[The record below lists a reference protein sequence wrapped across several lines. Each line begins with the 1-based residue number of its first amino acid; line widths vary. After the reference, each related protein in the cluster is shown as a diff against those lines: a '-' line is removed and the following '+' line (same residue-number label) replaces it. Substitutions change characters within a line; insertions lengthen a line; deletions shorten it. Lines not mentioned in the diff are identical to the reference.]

1 MRAKSAVLGIAA
13 AAALSSAAFS
23 GPALAAACTT
33 APLSTYL
40 SGGRNATCTVLDKT
54 FSDFIYASTPLNT
67 PTAALVNVIPVTSPT
82 NEPGLTF
89 QGNFSRSA
97 SVAPTT
103 GDIDISF
110 HVAAGAGLQ
119 DHRRGRDVG
128 RHHDRRRNRGFVQRH
143 RTSEERRYG
152 NRVAQ
157 HVQHQPGRQHH
168 ICRSDERHCGRG
180 HFADRIRK
188 PLADHQAILRERGS
202 GAGIDGVARRWSR
215 RPRSG
220 PSAQARFVTT
230 ARFSSAEARLP
241 GAFACAGRL
250 PAAPPRAP
258 RMTRSPAGCVS
269 SASIPR
275 RQCRVAA
282 AIATI

>member
-1 MRAKSAVLGIAA
+1 MRAKSAVLGIAT

-110 HVAAGAGLQ
+110 HVAAGAGFKITDAGVTL
-119 DHRRGRDVG
+119 VG
-128 RHHDRRRNRGFVQRH
+128 TTTGGGTAGSFSDTELLRNDGMEIASLNTSNTNLVASTTFAGVTSATVDEDILLIGYEDLSQITKQFSENTVPEPASMALLGVGLGVLGLVRRR
-143 RTSEERRYG
+143 
-152 NRVAQ
+152 
-157 HVQHQPGRQHH
+157 
-168 ICRSDERHCGRG
+168 
-180 HFADRIRK
+180 K
-188 PLADHQAILRERGS
+188 RGS
-202 GAGIDGVARRWSR
+202 
-215 RPRSG
+215 
-220 PSAQARFVTT
+220 
-230 ARFSSAEARLP
+230 
-241 GAFACAGRL
+241 
-250 PAAPPRAP
+250 
-258 RMTRSPAGCVS
+258 
-269 SASIPR
+269 
-275 RQCRVAA
+275 
-282 AIATI
+282 